1 MIYSAIISFTQFD
14 LLTPPK
20 FIGAANFNRMVH
32 DKLFYIS
39 LGNTAYYTFISVPLQ
54 IVLALAMALVLNQK
68 LRGINTFRTIFYLPT
83 VTPDRGVCHSCSFTC
98 SISISGFSIGC

>member
-1 MIYSAIISFTQFD
+1 
-14 LLTPPK
+14 
-20 FIGAANFNRMVH
+20 MVN

-83 VTPDRGVCHSCSFTC
+83 VTPTVASVILFVYMFNLDF
-98 SISISGFSIGC
+98 GFFNWLLSLVGIPAVYWLGDPVWVKPAHLSS